1 VPNPR
6 KIVCLG
12 LNYRSHIEE
21 MGRIEVTNPT
31 LFAKYAVALIGA
43 RDDIVMPPEAQ
54 QVDWEVELGIV
65 IGKRARR
72 VRAADAAS
80 VVAGLTVVNDVSMR
94 DWQSRTLQF
103 LQGKTWERS
112 TPVGPWFVTLDELG
126 ALDVDLELRCD
137 VDGETMQKGR
147 TNDMV
152 FAPSAIVEYCST
164 IMTLEPG
171 DIIATGTPSGVGLGR
186 KPPVFLRPGQMVR
199 TSIEGIGELVNRCVA
214 ENF

>member
-1 VPNPR
+1 
-6 KIVCLG
+6 
-12 LNYRSHIEE
+12 
-21 MGRIEVTNPT
+21 
-31 LFAKYAVALIGA
+31 
-43 RDDIVMPPEAQ
+43 
-54 QVDWEVELGIV
+54 
-65 IGKRARR
+65 

-186 KPPVFLRPGQMVR
+186 KPPLFLRAGQMVR